1 MTLLDT
7 RTERAS
13 RPAVYI
19 AALSAAYLA
28 AAALVKVVSASA
40 IEMFVAPDLFIIGQ
54 QWADFATTMFRFV
67 VVFALGVFLVLWLVA
82 PISAAIS
89 LRLTIARAAISV
101 AGGALLTVV
110 VGLVLGVAGSLTS
123 SLFGAR
129 LPEVDGLGYLAI
141 GAVQGLVGAVTEL
154 GPVVLLAAVL
164 VWLRLRARAA
174 VADA

>member
-1 MTLLDT
+1 MTLIDT

-19 AALSAAYLA
+19 AALTAGYLA
-28 AAALVKVVSASA
+28 AAALIKVVTGTVVELFAS
-40 IEMFVAPDLFIIGQ
+40 PDLFVIGV
-54 QWADFATTMFRFV
+54 QWADFASTMFRYV
-67 VVFALGVFLVLWLVA
+67 VVFALGVFLVLWLLA

-89 LRLTIARAAISV
+89 LRLTIARAALAV

-110 VGLVLGVAGSLTS
+110 VGLIVGVSETLSS

-129 LPEVDGLGYLAI
+129 MPDVDGLGYQVI
-141 GAVQGLVGAVTEL
+141 GAVQGFFATMVDL

-164 VWLRLRARAA
+164 IWLRLRARAT
-174 VADA
+174 VAND